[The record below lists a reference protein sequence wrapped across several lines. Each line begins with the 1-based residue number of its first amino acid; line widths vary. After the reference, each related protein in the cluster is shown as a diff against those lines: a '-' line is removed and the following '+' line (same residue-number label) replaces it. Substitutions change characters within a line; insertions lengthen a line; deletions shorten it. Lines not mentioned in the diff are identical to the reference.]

1 MLSFKSGSIGNG
13 IKMFLKGSSFGG
25 IRFLWGFVLSKNSN
39 ASLGSSGIAMNE
51 IIIWLS
57 LLSNSDASLS
67 SGVIAVDEIIIWLL
81 SNGNTS
87 LGSGV
92 IAMNE
97 IIIWLRF
104 LSVHGIELGVGDGLE
119 WGGSSVLHVD
129 LGGGIVPF
137 FGVGGKNIIS
147 VVLGNHFVVLQL
159 ESFLLSSS
167 SSRCI
172 SSSLPG
178 SS

>member
-1 MLSFKSGSIGNG
+1 LGED
-13 IKMFLKGSSFGG
+13 
-25 IRFLWGFVLSKNSN
+25 SN
-39 ASLGSSGIAMNE
+39 ASLGSGGIAVDE
-51 IIIWLS
+51 VIIWLS

-67 SGVIAVDEIIIWLL
+67 SSVIAVDEIIIWLL

-104 LSVHGIELGVGDGLE
+104 LSVHGIELGVGDSLE
-119 WGGSSVLHVD
+119 WGSSSVLHVD

-137 FGVGGKNIIS
+137 LGVGSKDIIS
-147 VVLGNHFVVLQL
+147 VVLGNHLVVLQL
-159 ESFLLSSS
+159 EFLLSGGSGS
-167 SSRCI
+167 GGI
-172 SSSLPG
+172 SGGLPG
-178 SS
+178 SSRFIWGSNELVMVVVSSFDSGQ

>member
-1 MLSFKSGSIGNG
+1 LGED
-13 IKMFLKGSSFGG
+13 
-25 IRFLWGFVLSKNSN
+25 SN
-39 ASLGSSGIAMNE
+39 ASLGSGGIAVDE
-51 IIIWLS
+51 VIIWLS

-104 LSVHGIELGVGDGLE
+104 LSVHGIKSGVSDSLE
-119 WGGSSVLHVD
+119 WSSSSVLHVN
-129 LGGGIVPF
+129 LGSSIVPF
-137 FGVGGKNIIS
+137 LGVSSKDIIS
-147 VVLGNHFVVLQL
+147 IVLSNHFVVLEL
-159 ESFLLSSS
+159 ESFLLGSSS
-167 SSRCI
+167 SGGI
-172 SSSLPG
+172 SGGLPSG
-178 SS
+178 S